1 MTREGLLVLA
11 AALLKLKELEER
23 EEREAPGMIDRIIYL
38 IFLLYTDNHRP
49 IWKKIKFNQRY
60 K

>member
-38 IFLLYTDNHRP
+38 IFLLSTDNHRP
-49 IWKKIKFNQRY
+49 I
-60 K
+60 